1 MRGARWAYG
10 EPVRVTRNIRN
21 DGTYPGLAAGAPL
34 VSRGSIG
41 YVVDIGI
48 FLQDQ
53 IIYSVNFLGE
63 AKTVGCR
70 EEELIGAEELW
81 APSRFEFRE
90 RVCAAKSLAID
101 GVVLVAAGATGEVVK
116 VVRDAPDG
124 AAYHVHFDALP
135 GRVLQISEDALQ
147 AAELAPA
154 RKETR

>member
-1 MRGARWAYG
+1 M
-10 EPVRVTRNIRN
+10 
-21 DGTYPGLAAGAPL
+21 
-34 VSRGSIG
+34 
-41 YVVDIGI
+41 
-48 FLQDQ
+48 
-53 IIYSVNFLGE
+53 
-63 AKTVGCR
+63 
-70 EEELIGAEELW
+70 W